1 MAFEKV
7 LSCSLQLFTGIL
19 RTVSFLQYLEKRAV
33 IISGKTPFK
42 EKNSYYNY
50 MISLQSVIIP
60 VFFYNLYNLSV
71 LFCDSHSFFSVD
83 IAEKIC
89 NPLKFIYSEKGKEF
103 CKISTVDLSYV
114 VPVKF
119 CGFLRK
125 NEL

>member
-1 MAFEKV
+1 
-7 LSCSLQLFTGIL
+7 
-19 RTVSFLQYLEKRAV
+19 
-33 IISGKTPFK
+33 
-42 EKNSYYNY
+42 

-60 VFFYNLYNLSV
+60 VFFYNLYNLSF

-119 CGFLRK
+119 CGFLKK